1 MIPLLTEVT
10 LADLL
15 WWLLFA
21 TSATVAALNMR
32 FIWIDVASIMHRA
45 VDHLEHDRIKLYLHL
60 GTAPAILM
68 SGVLNLK
75 PGLRDRWPAFHR
87 WNGRFYLIAVLVTAP
102 VTFLLALNETEG
114 PMTVWGFATLSALW
128 GGSAILAWVYA
139 VKGNIDAHRDW
150 MIRNV
155 ALVLT
160 NVTFRVELHLALL
173 LGIPFDA
180 VYEPIRSL
188 QFIPNL
194 LAAELL
200 IRSGMLKTGRGLA
213 KATSGVSRGGSAAA
227 EPVPD
232 VNKHG
237 PIVQHGRYPRRRD
250 RIIGGMRHRKGQ
262 RVEPEVG

>member
-1 MIPLLTEVT
+1 MKFASDLDDPPSRIIPVLTDLT
-10 LADLL
+10 LAELL

-32 FIWIDVASIMHRA
+32 FIWIDVARIMHRA

-87 WNGRFYLIAVLVTAP
+87 RNGRFYLIAVLVTAP

-128 GGSAILAWVYA
+128 GGSAILAWVHA
-139 VKGNIDAHRDW
+139 VKGNIDVHRDW
-150 MIRNV
+150 MVRNV
-155 ALVLT
+155 ALTLT

-173 LGIPFDA
+173 LGISFDA
-180 VYEPIRSL
+180 VYEPIRAL

-200 IRSGMLKTGRGLA
+200 IRSGMLRTGRDPA
-213 KATSGVSRGGSAAA
+213 RATSGVSRAGSGD
-227 EPVPD
+227 PQS
-232 VNKHG
+232 G
-237 PIVQHGRYPRRRD
+237 L
-250 RIIGGMRHRKGQ
+250 
-262 RVEPEVG
+262 